1 MGSAP
6 AGLVRRQITLA
17 PGSPLRG
24 LAGPGGELWF
34 VIAGTGRL
42 DVGTPHGAV
51 GADTLRGAADAGTL
65 RGAAVAAG
73 TGCRIPPGTEYRLRS
88 EEQILLDAVSLPALP
103 GPTAS
108 LPATATARA
117 GPGGTAGT
125 ATAEEPRLSE
135 LAGCEVERTGDRR
148 FRVLLGPGRGC
159 EAATQFVGE
168 IPPGRAPEHRHPY
181 DEVVLVLDG
190 EGVAHAGGSD
200 RALAVGTSVH
210 LPRGLPHCLENTGQ
224 GTLVVLGVFYPGGS
238 PAAKTPGT
246 LEAAR

>member
-42 DVGTPHGAV
+42 DVGT
-51 GADTLRGAADAGTL
+51 LRGAAVGAGTL
-65 RGAAVAAG
+65 RGAAVGAG
-73 TGCRIPPGTEYRLRS
+73 TGCRIPPGAEYRLGA
-88 EEQILLDAVSLPALP
+88 EEDILLDAVALPAP
-103 GPTAS
+103 P
-108 LPATATARA
+108 PATAATRA
-117 GPGGTAGT
+117 GTGGTPGT

-135 LAGCEVERTGDRR
+135 LAGCEVERTGDRK

-168 IPPGRAPEHRHPY
+168 IPPGRAPEHSHPY

-200 RALAVGTSVH
+200 RALAAGASVH

-224 GTLVVLGVFYPGGS
+224 RTLVVLGVFYPGGS
-238 PAAKTPGT
+238 PAAKTAGT
-246 LEAAR
+246 LAAAR

>member
-42 DVGTPHGAV
+42 DVGTLRDAAV
-51 GADTLRGAADAGTL
+51 G
-65 RGAAVAAG
+65 AG
-73 TGCRIPPGTEYRLRS
+73 TGCRIPPGAEYRLRA
-88 EEQILLDAVSLPALP
+88 EEDILLDAVALPA
-103 GPTAS
+103 
-108 LPATATARA
+108 PAPVTATTRA
-117 GPGGTAGT
+117 GTAGT

-148 FRVLLGPGRGC
+148 FRVLMGPGRGC

-168 IPPGRAPEHRHPY
+168 IPPGRAPVHSHPY

-200 RALAVGTSVH
+200 RALAAGASVH

-224 GTLVVLGVFYPGGS
+224 RTLVVLGVFYPGGS
-238 PAAKTPGT
+238 PAAKTAGT
-246 LEAAR
+246 LKTAR

>member
-6 AGLVRRQITLA
+6 AGLVRRQITTA

-42 DVGTPHGAV
+42 DVGT
-51 GADTLRGAADAGTL
+51 LRGAAVGAGTLPGAVGAGTL
-65 RGAAVAAG
+65 RGAAVGAG
-73 TGCRIPPGTEYRLRS
+73 TGCRIPPGAEYRLRA
-88 EEQILLDAVSLPALP
+88 EEDILLDAVALPAP
-103 GPTAS
+103 PAGS
-108 LPATATARA
+108 LIAD
-117 GPGGTAGT
+117 
-125 ATAEEPRLSE
+125 EEPLLSE
-135 LAGCEVERTGDRR
+135 LAGCEVERTGNRR

-168 IPPGRAPEHRHPY
+168 IPPGRAPEHSHPY

-190 EGVAHAGGSD
+190 EGVAHAGGTD
-200 RALAVGTSVH
+200 RALAAGASVH

-224 GTLVVLGVFYPGGS
+224 RTLVVLGVFYPGGS
-238 PAAKTPGT
+238 PAAKTART

>member
-6 AGLVRRQITLA
+6 AGLVRRTITLA

-42 DVGTPHGAV
+42 D
-51 GADTLRGAADAGTL
+51 AGTL
-65 RGAAVAAG
+65 RGAAVGEG
-73 TGCRIPPGTEYRLRS
+73 TGCRIPPGAEYRLGAHDG
-88 EEQILLDAVSLPALP
+88 ILLDAVALPAP
-103 GPTAS
+103 
-108 LPATATARA
+108 PATDAAA
-117 GPGGTAGT
+117 LIAE
-125 ATAEEPRLSE
+125 EEPRLSE
-135 LAGCEVERTGDRR
+135 LAACEVERTGDRR

-200 RALAVGTSVH
+200 RALAPGTSVH

-224 GTLVVLGVFYPGGS
+224 RTLVVLGVFHPGGS
-238 PAAKTPGT
+238 PAAKTAGT
-246 LEAAR
+246 AKTSGTADASR

>member
-34 VIAGTGRL
+34 VIAGAGRL
-42 DVGTPHGAV
+42 DV
-51 GADTLRGAADAGTL
+51 GTL
-65 RGAAVAAG
+65 RGAAVGAG
-73 TGCRIPPGTEYRLRS
+73 TGCRIPPGAEYRLRA
-88 EEQILLDAVSLPALP
+88 EEQILLDVVSLPALP
-103 GPTAS
+103 GPTAPP
-108 LPATATARA
+108 PATPTTSA
-117 GPGGTAGT
+117 GTGETGET
-125 ATAEEPRLSE
+125 ATAEEPRVSE

-168 IPPGRAPEHRHPY
+168 IPPGRAPEHSHPY

-200 RALAVGTSVH
+200 RALAAGASVH

-224 GTLVVLGVFYPGGS
+224 RTLVVLGVFYPGGS
-238 PAAKTPGT
+238 PAAKTAGT

>member
-42 DVGTPHGAV
+42 DVGTLRDAAV
-51 GADTLRGAADAGTL
+51 G
-65 RGAAVAAG
+65 AG
-73 TGCRIPPGTEYRLRS
+73 TGCRIPPGAEYRLRA
-88 EEQILLDAVSLPALP
+88 EKHILLDAVALPAP
-103 GPTAS
+103 P
-108 LPATATARA
+108 PVTATTRA
-117 GPGGTAGT
+117 GTGGTAGT

-168 IPPGRAPEHRHPY
+168 IPPGRAPEHSHPY

-190 EGVAHAGGSD
+190 EGVAHAGGTD
-200 RALAVGTSVH
+200 RALAAGASVH

-224 GTLVVLGVFYPGGS
+224 RTLVVLGVFYPGGS
-238 PAAKTPGT
+238 PAAKTAGT
-246 LEAAR
+246 LKTAR

>member
-42 DVGTPHGAV
+42 DVGT
-51 GADTLRGAADAGTL
+51 L
-65 RGAAVAAG
+65 RGAAVGAG
-73 TGCRIPPGTEYRLRS
+73 TGCRIPPGAEYRLRA
-88 EEQILLDAVSLPALP
+88 EEDILLDAVALPAP
-103 GPTAS
+103 P
-108 LPATATARA
+108 PATATTRA
-117 GPGGTAGT
+117 GTGGTAGT

-168 IPPGRAPEHRHPY
+168 IPPGRAPEHSHPY

-200 RALAVGTSVH
+200 RALAAGASVH

-224 GTLVVLGVFYPGGS
+224 RTLVVLGVFYPGGS
-238 PAAKTPGT
+238 PAAKTAGT
-246 LEAAR
+246 LAAAR

>member
-42 DVGTPHGAV
+42 D
-51 GADTLRGAADAGTL
+51 AGTL
-65 RGAAVAAG
+65 RDAAAGAG
-73 TGCRIPPGTEYRLRS
+73 TGCRIPPGAEYRLRA
-88 EEQILLDAVSLPALP
+88 EEDILLDAVALPAP
-103 GPTAS
+103 P
-108 LPATATARA
+108 PATATSRA
-117 GPGGTAGT
+117 GTGGTAGT

-168 IPPGRAPEHRHPY
+168 IPPGRAPEHSHPY

-200 RALAVGTSVH
+200 RALAAGASVH

-224 GTLVVLGVFYPGGS
+224 RTLVVLGVFYPGGS
-238 PAAKTPGT
+238 PAAKTAGT
-246 LEAAR
+246 LAAAR